1 MMNSCIIGSVKS
13 VSEQDFVDLVMG
25 IQKENMVLSK
35 VHSISLHNANIGRDG
50 VCRLCRSGSVAV
62 PECVVLESINKEG

>member
-1 MMNSCIIGSVKS
+1 MNNFVVGAVKG

-25 IQKENMVLSK
+25 IQKENEILSK
-35 VHSISLHNANIGRDG
+35 IHSISLHNANIGRDG